1 MIDWWWLIPAVMAGQ
16 IGGVLIIALCIAGN
30 YHLNVVDTNGR

>member
-16 IGGVLIIALCIAGN
+16 IGGVLIIALCIAARSD
-30 YHLNVVDTNGR
+30 HR